1 MNTLVL
7 SPDTASLSIKHLLK
21 RASHGGVELRDTE
34 GNIVA
39 FVLSPSDREAWIY
52 AEANLDIDQ
61 HIDEVREALS
71 RRGGV
76 TTTQLLEKAIA
87 AAEESSPK

>member
-7 SPDTASLSIKHLLK
+7 SPDTASLSIEHLLK
-21 RASHGGVELRDTE
+21 RASDGGVELRDTE